1 MQIFIVKKQMARVE
15 IGVREWVNIRSN
27 LNTLSNVFLIKFTLA
42 RLVNKLSILLK
53 SECPWLCSLN
63 STIWSCPVT
72 VQYSLDI
79 LYFSFGFCIFRTIST
94 FLPYLQ
100 LNIRIYIYI
109 YIYIYCRQTQQTF
122 NNIIHKCYIFSFL
135 RIILGH

>member
-53 SECPWLCSLN
+53 SECP
-63 STIWSCPVT
+63 
-72 VQYSLDI
+72 
-79 LYFSFGFCIFRTIST
+79 
-94 FLPYLQ
+94 
-100 LNIRIYIYI
+100 
-109 YIYIYCRQTQQTF
+109 
-122 NNIIHKCYIFSFL
+122 
-135 RIILGH
+135 